1 MTSSIELEKIEKLRL
16 EYSALANKTYFNFG
30 GQGIMAN
37 ESIEAILA
45 AYRQVQEEGPFSG
58 KMFAWMNNEIDS
70 TRKMLAEAFG
80 GQARCYAIT
89 QNVTEAVNIVL
100 WGLSWQ
106 PGDRLLITDCEHP
119 GVVDTVNNI
128 ARRLQLEVVTV
139 PVRGLFVQGANAE
152 SDSNSN
158 AETWTNI
165 LSEAIGKDGKT
176 RLFVFS
182 HVLWNSG
189 EALPLE
195 TISRVCREHGVLSLA
210 DGAQSAG
217 VLPLDVSA
225 KDAADFYTFTGHKWL
240 CGPEGTGALYVA
252 PERLSELEPT
262 YMGWRHYMHGEERG
276 AEKYEI
282 ATSSFPLLA
291 GWRAAFAMHEKA
303 GSKEERHKQILKTAS
318 TMRTALEK
326 LGAELVPN
334 NGQSG
339 LVSFILPGK
348 NHNQVVKELEGYKVM
363 VRSIPEPDCLRA
375 SVHYLTSAK
384 DVETLIDSLTKII
397 HDKNAT

>member
-1 MTSSIELEKIEKLRL
+1 MTSSLEIEKIEQLRQ
-16 EYSALANKTYFNFG
+16 EYAALANKTYFNFG

-37 ESIEAILA
+37 ESIDAILA

-80 GQARCYAIT
+80 GQAKCYAIT

-100 WGLSWQ
+100 WGLTWQ

-128 ARRLQLEVVTV
+128 ARRLHLEVETV
-139 PVRGLFVQGANAE
+139 PVRGLSVQGANC
-152 SDSNSN
+152 D
-158 AETWTNI
+158 ETWTK
-165 LSEAIGKDGKT
+165 LLTDAIKDDGKT

-195 TISRVCREHGVLSLA
+195 TICRVCREHGVLSLA

-217 VLPLDVSA
+217 VLPLDVQA

-252 PERLSELEPT
+252 PERLNELEPT

-303 GSKEERHKQILKTAS
+303 GSKEERHKQILKTAA
-318 TMRTALEK
+318 TMRAALEN
-326 LGAELVPN
+326 LGAELIPN

-348 NHNQVVKELEGYKVM
+348 NHNQVVKDLEGSKVM

-384 DVETLIDSLTKII
+384 DVETLVEALKRI
-397 HDKNAT
+397 